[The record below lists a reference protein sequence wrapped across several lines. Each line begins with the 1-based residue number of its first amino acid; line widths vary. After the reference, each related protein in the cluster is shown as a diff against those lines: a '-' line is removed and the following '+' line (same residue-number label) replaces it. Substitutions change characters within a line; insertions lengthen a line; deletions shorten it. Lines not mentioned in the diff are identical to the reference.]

1 MPCNIPSSANA
12 TAVYISP
19 QTDCET
25 LPDSPVFTR
34 VRLTSGVPT
43 LTREVLQSAEL
54 TGSSEFSDVRLSN
67 VQTNA
72 EIGFELSYGSFDEM
86 LAGAMQSD
94 WVANAELT
102 DKTVTVT
109 AADKTFTVEGE
120 DVTTTV
126 KVGDD
131 IYFKDLA
138 NDENKGPFL
147 VTAVSF
153 AVDTVI
159 TVSVNDDILVDE
171 ASATTNVKASDRL
184 EVGTTRKY
192 FSLLAVYNDFPGGP
206 YYELTTGAEM
216 TGFSMNGAVNA
227 LVTGTIPSIGRKL
240 AGSFTLPAGA
250 TLEDANKNKPYS
262 GIDTC
267 MYKNGLKFAVATSV
281 DIGLDRGAAASF
293 VLCDKF
299 VNHVGYDKANVTMN
313 TQTFFIDTSVDDDFL
328 AENVVGISARF
339 GVDGKIFSATIPQGR
354 ITSAEKTVD
363 TGDITQAH
371 NVQAYKGDESSL
383 ILRRLDTT
391 V

>member
-1 MPCNIPSSANA
+1 MACNIPASAQA

-25 LPDSPVFTR
+25 LPANPAFTR

-54 TGSSEFSDVRLSN
+54 TGSAEFSDVRLSN

-94 WVANAELT
+94 WVTNAELT

-109 AADKTFTVEGE
+109 AAAKTFTVEGE

-147 VTAVSF
+147 VTAVDF
-153 AVDTVI
+153 AADTVI
-159 TVSVNDDILVDE
+159 TVSVNDDVLVDE

-328 AENVVGISARF
+328 AENVVGISSRF

>member
-1 MPCNIPSSANA
+1 MAIPASANA

-19 QTDCET
+19 QTDENT
-25 LPDSPVFTR
+25 LPANPVFTR

-54 TGSSEFSDVRLSN
+54 TGSSELSDVRLSN

-109 AADKTFTVEGE
+109 AAAKTFTVEGE

-153 AVDTVI
+153 AVDTVVA
-159 TVSVNDDILVDE
+159 VSVNDDVLVDE
-171 ASATTNVKASDRL
+171 ASVTTNVKASDRL

-250 TLEDANKNKPYS
+250 TLVDANKNKPYS

-281 DIGLDRGAAASF
+281 DIALDRGAAASF

-391 V
+391 A